1 MTSLRFLIDAQL
13 PPALSTWL
21 KANGHSAEHVFEH
34 GMANADDAQIW
45 ELACKTDAVLMTKD
59 EDYVLIRQRTANGPA
74 VIWLRLGNAT
84 NARLLNWLA
93 PLWPSVEAA
102 ISAGNTIVEVR

>member
-1 MTSLRFLIDAQL
+1 MRFLIDVQL

-74 VIWLRLGNAT
+74 VIWLRLGNVGKIE
-84 NARLLNWLA
+84 LLSKMTRSLPQILQA
-93 PLWPSVEAA
+93 LEAGER
-102 ISAGNTIVEVR
+102 IIEVHS